1 MQFFDAQGCDAAIQK
16 MNGFSY
22 RETPITVAKSMSA
35 SLVCCRFV
43 CIRVA

>member
-1 MQFFDAQGCDAAIQK
+1 MQFFDAQGCDAAVQK
-16 MNGFSY
+16 MNNYSY